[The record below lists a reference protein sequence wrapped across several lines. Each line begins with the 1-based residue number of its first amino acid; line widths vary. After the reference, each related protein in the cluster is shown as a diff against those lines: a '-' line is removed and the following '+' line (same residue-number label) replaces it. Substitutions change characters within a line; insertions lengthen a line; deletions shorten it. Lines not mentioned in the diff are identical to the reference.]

1 MRKVTLVFSAIVF
14 VFSLNGVV
22 QAKVQMPESVSS
34 GVTTVELSQRQAVHW
49 VSVDQ
54 IEKSLQDQPPMAIG
68 FDIDDTVLFS
78 SPGFYRGKLKYS
90 PNDNSYLKN
99 PAFWEKMNNEWDEFS
114 MPKQIGIEL
123 VQMHLKRGDNIYFIT
138 GRTKTKTETVTKYL
152 QEDLHIPADKMN
164 AVIFAGD
171 EPGKNNKVS
180 WMKEHKLK
188 LYYGDADA
196 DIAAAHELNIRGI
209 RILRASNSSYQPL
222 PKAGRFGEEVV
233 IKSEY

>member
-1 MRKVTLVFSAIVF
+1 MRKVTLVFSAIAF

-34 GVTTVELSQRQAVHW
+34 GVTIVELSQRQAVHW
-49 VSVDQ
+49 VSVEQ

>member
-99 PAFWEKMNNEWDEFS
+99 QAFWEKMNNEWDEFS

>member
-1 MRKVTLVFSAIVF
+1 MRKVTLALSAIALAF
-14 VFSLNGVV
+14 GLNGMA
-22 QAKVQMPESVSS
+22 QAKMFMPEQVSS
-34 GVTTVELSQRQAVHW
+34 GVTTVDLAQRQAVHW
-49 VSVDQ
+49 VSVAQ
-54 IEKSLQDQPPMAIG
+54 IDKSLQNQPPIAVG

-90 PNDNSYLKN
+90 PNDESYLKN
-99 PAFWEKMNNEWDEFS
+99 PAFWEKMNNEWDKFS

-123 VQMHLKRGDNIYFIT
+123 VQMHLKRGDDIYFIT
-138 GRTKTKTETVTKYL
+138 GRTETKTETVTKYL
-152 QEDLHIPADKMN
+152 QEGLHIPADKMH

-171 EPGKNNKVS
+171 EPSKNDKVS
-180 WMKEHKLK
+180 WMKNHKLK
-188 LYYGDADA
+188 IYYGDADA

>member
-1 MRKVTLVFSAIVF
+1 MRKITLAFSAIALA
-14 VFSLNGVV
+14 FSLNSMS
-22 QAKVQMPESVSS
+22 QAKVFMPEQVDP
-34 GVTTVELSQRQAVHW
+34 GVTTADLAQRQAVHW
-49 VSVDQ
+49 VSVEQ
-54 IEKSLQDQPPMAIG
+54 IEKSLKNQPAMAVG

-78 SPGFYRGKLKYS
+78 SPGFYRGKLEYS

-99 PAFWEKMNNEWDEFS
+99 PEFWNKMNNEWDQFS

-123 VQMHLKRGDNIYFIT
+123 VQMHLKRGDDVYFIT
-138 GRTKTKTETVTKYL
+138 GRTKTKTENVTKYL

-171 EPGKNNKVS
+171 EPGKNNKIS
-180 WMKEHKLK
+180 WMSDHKLK
-188 LYYGDADA
+188 IYYGDADA
-196 DIAAAHELNIRGI
+196 DISAARELNIRGI

>member
-1 MRKVTLVFSAIVF
+1 MRKVTLVFSAIAF
-14 VFSLNGVV
+14 AFSLNGVV

-164 AVIFAGD
+164 VVIFAGD

>member
-1 MRKVTLVFSAIVF
+1 MRKVTLVFSAIAF
-14 VFSLNGVV
+14 AFSLNGVV

>member
-1 MRKVTLVFSAIVF
+1 MRKVTLVFSAIAF

>member
-138 GRTKTKTETVTKYL
+138 GRPKTKTETVTKYL

>member
-54 IEKSLQDQPPMAIG
+54 IDKSLQDQPPMAIG

>member
-1 MRKVTLVFSAIVF
+1 MRKVTLVFSAIAF
-14 VFSLNGVV
+14 AFSLNGVV

-49 VSVDQ
+49 VSVEQ

-164 AVIFAGD
+164 FVIFAGD
-171 EPGKNNKVS
+171 DPGKNNKIS

-233 IKSEY
+233 IKSEC

>member
-1 MRKVTLVFSAIVF
+1 MRKVMLVFSAIAF

-22 QAKVQMPESVSS
+22 QAKIQMPESVSS

-123 VQMHLKRGDNIYFIT
+123 VQMHLKRGDDIYFIT

-171 EPGKNNKVS
+171 ESGKNNKVS

>member
-1 MRKVTLVFSAIVF
+1 MRKVTLVFSAIAF
-14 VFSLNGVV
+14 IFSLNGVV

-123 VQMHLKRGDNIYFIT
+123 VQMHLKRGDDIYFIT